1 MNENAYYDI
10 VAQEL
15 QAQTMVPGL
24 WTRAFSEAGGQL
36 DRARALYIK
45 HRVAQL
51 AQEAS
56 DHLQQKRRAEAEA
69 ARRRVAA
76 GFRRLVCGILAAI
89 LGLVAFCCLMGVLI
103 PFFDTPRQ
111 PISDQIGSICGCVFA
126 AVLFGWLTY
135 VCGKAS
141 RQ

>member
-56 DHLQQKRRAEAEA
+56 EQLQQKRRAEAEV

-76 GFRRLVCGILAAI
+76 GFRRLVCGLLAI
-89 LGLVAFCCLMGVLI
+89 LLGVVAFCFLMGVLI
-103 PFFDTPRQ
+103 PFSDTPRQ
-111 PISDQIGSICGCVFA
+111 PISDQIGIICGCFFA
-126 AVLFGWLTY
+126 AVLFGCLSY

>member
-1 MNENAYYDI
+1 MNENVFYDI

-15 QAQTMVPGL
+15 QAQTMLPGL

-56 DHLQQKRRAEAEA
+56 EKLQQKRRAEAEA
-69 ARRRVAA
+69 ARRRAAA
-76 GFRRLVCGILAAI
+76 GFRRLIFGVLAAL
-89 LGLVAFCCLMGVLI
+89 LGLIAFGCFMGVLM
-103 PFFDTPRQ
+103 PFVDTPRQ
-111 PISDQIGSICGCVFA
+111 PLGDQVGAIVGCIIATAVFG
-126 AVLFGWLTY
+126 LLTY
-135 VCGKAS
+135 VCAKAAS
-141 RQ
+141 K

>member
-1 MNENAYYDI
+1 MSEDAYYDK
-10 VAQEL
+10 VAQEI

-24 WTRAFSEAGGQL
+24 WTRAFSEAGGQV

-51 AQEAS
+51 ALEAS
-56 DHLQQKRRAEAEA
+56 EKLKQKQRAEAQA

-76 GFRRLVCGILAAI
+76 GFRHIVFGLLAALFALI
-89 LGLVAFCCLMGVLI
+89 AFGCLMGVLM
-103 PFFDTPRQ
+103 PFVDTPRH
-111 PISDQIGSICGCVFA
+111 PISDQIYAIVVCIVA
-126 AVLFGWLTY
+126 TALFGWLTY